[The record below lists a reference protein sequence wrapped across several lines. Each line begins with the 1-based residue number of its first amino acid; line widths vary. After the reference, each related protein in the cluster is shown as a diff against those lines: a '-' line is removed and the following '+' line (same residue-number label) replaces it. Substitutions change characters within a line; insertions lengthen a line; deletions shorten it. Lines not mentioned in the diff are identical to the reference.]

1 MHLGFPISWE
11 LVQLIAVGGLKTSRL
26 LGTAGSGKVQCLEL
40 KVCAV
45 A

>member
-11 LVQLIAVGGLKTSRL
+11 LVQLIAVARLKTSRL
-26 LGTAGSGKVQCLEL
+26 LGTAGDGKVECLEL
-40 KVCAV
+40 KVYAV